1 MDLREV
7 CSWRKLDIDG
17 SSHREQ
23 DGGIGDEGFVVV
35 FL

>member
-7 CSWRKLDIDG
+7 CSWHKLDIDG
-17 SSHREQ
+17 SSHHEQ
-23 DGGIGDEGFVVV
+23 DGGIGDEGALLL